1 MGFLVDK
8 RAYGLLVRTAILLS
22 IWTFASTAHSFELR
36 PSKPLNIHE
45 QMQEIERL
53 KLMRREQEIMQFE
66 LDRAREN
73 RQRELDR
80 AREELDRARE
90 NRQRELDR
98 ARENRERE
106 RAEEARGMIERYKA
120 LKPERQS
127 RAYQS
132 FKKMAEERFDKYFK
146 DKNSNSILPDAY
158 GDGKEVNRVLD
169 SLFF

>member
-1 MGFLVDK
+1 MSFLVDK
-8 RAYGLLVRTAILLS
+8 RAYGLLVCTAILLS
-22 IWTFASTAHSFELR
+22 IWTFSGTAHSFELR

-45 QMQEIERL
+45 QMQEIERQ
-53 KLMRREQEIMQFE
+53 KLMRRKQEIMQFE

-73 RQRELDR
+73 RQM
-80 AREELDRARE
+80 
-90 NRQRELDR
+90 ELDR

-132 FKKMAEERFDKYFK
+132 FKKMAEEQFGKYFK

-158 GDGKEVNRVLD
+158 GDGKEVNRVLE